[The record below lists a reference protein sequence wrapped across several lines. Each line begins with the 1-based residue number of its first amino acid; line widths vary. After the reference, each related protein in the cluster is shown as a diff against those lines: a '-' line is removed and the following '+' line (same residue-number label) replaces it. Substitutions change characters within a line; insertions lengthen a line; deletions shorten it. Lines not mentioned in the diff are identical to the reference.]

1 MGFNTDFPFVDLL
14 SLLMFGCGYFF
25 YCSLLL
31 FECLGPEADGRLFYE
46 ETFAWMK
53 WEPNPISTDFVC

>member
-25 YCSLLL
+25 YCFLLLL
-31 FECLGPEADGRLFYE
+31 FGCLGPEADGRLFYE
-46 ETFAWMK
+46 ETFA
-53 WEPNPISTDFVC
+53 